1 MHSNSNKIFDKSS
14 DNYQPLILIVDN
26 DNDNLLFAS
35 YIIESMGLNYA
46 VTDDSEQ
53 CLNLVAELLPDII
66 LLDIVMP
73 KLNGLEIVHLIK
85 QDESLAHI
93 SLIAVTGLTKDED
106 REELISAGF
115 NDYLC
120 KPYLI
125 EELEGKIYRLL
136 NSPYA

>member
-1 MHSNSNKIFDKSS
+1 MHSNSQKTFDKSS

-35 YIIESMGLNYA
+35 YIIESMGLNYV

-73 KLNGLEIVHLIK
+73 KLSGLEIVSLIK

-93 SLIAVTGLTKDED
+93 SLIAVTGLTKAED
-106 REELISAGF
+106 REDLILAGF
-115 NDYLC
+115 DDYLC

-125 EELEGKIYRLL
+125 EELEGKIYSLL
-136 NSPYA
+136 NSL